1 MKTKLD
7 QLYSLRKNFTI
18 IGLTGRTG
26 SGCSE
31 LAEILSSDFDKIGN
45 IRLSTA
51 IEESVFQKKYQIV
64 YNYTKLNWK
73 NYKIIEYK
81 KVLFLMLLPLLKDNS
96 KNNHL
101 LDYFKFYLKDD
112 TDEAKIRK
120 IKFSLEKLI
129 HTDASLVNKIV
140 DIGDLTKVRH
150 RKKLES
156 LNEIFW
162 SNDFNELSNSVNDL
176 LKNNGVIERIML
188 LHHTA
193 NNFRKSGNP
202 FKNDIANPKHI
213 YSIAKVINRIIK
225 ATKQESKNDECHIV
239 IDSLRNSLE
248 INFFKERFSAFYLIA
263 VKNDARKSNLIKT
276 YAQVDVKIVDR
287 LIEMDEKEYKSTDYQ
302 KGIFYSPDVQNCI
315 QIADYHINY
324 NIFQSESEHE
334 VERLKYN
341 FTFFSI
347 QEQLMKLQALI
358 QQPGIITPDPTE
370 RIMQIAYT
378 AKLNSGCIS
387 RQVGAV
393 VTDNEFSTKAI
404 GWNDVPKGA
413 VPCALRNVKEITSS
427 EYGFTKFELG
437 EGLKETEQINSDDAD
452 NLLDNESKK
461 FNKFVKDNYN
471 DETLPA
477 EKLGGRNCPY
487 CFKQAYNTFS
497 GEKNQVHTR
506 SLHAE
511 ENAMMQISRSGGQG
525 LRGGF
530 LFTTASPCE
539 LCAKKAYQLG
549 IRTIY
554 YIDPYPGISRNHILK
569 SNPDKDPKM
578 VLFSGAVG
586 RAYHKLYEGFISQKD
601 ELALLTNF
609 KLESPQNVKVKSLKN
624 ILIKEFKGREDLI
637 AKLDN
642 KLGDDKSAFDNFIK
656 IVEKGLENLSNDID
670 T

>member
-1 MKTKLD
+1 METKLD
-7 QLYSLRKNFTI
+7 QLYSLRRNFTI

-31 LAEILSSDFDKIGN
+31 LANILSKNFDEIPN
-45 IRLSTA
+45 IRKSDD
-51 IEESVFQKKYQIV
+51 ISESVFQKKFQIV
-64 YNYTKLNWK
+64 KNFTEQNWK
-73 NYKIIEYK
+73 KYKIIEYK
-81 KVLFLMLLPLLKDNS
+81 KVLFLMLLPLLKNNS
-96 KNNHL
+96 KNKHL
-101 LDYFKFYLKDD
+101 YDYYRFYFKEE
-112 TDEAKIRK
+112 TDFNKIFEVK
-120 IKFSLEKLI
+120 SLLEKLI
-129 HTDASLVNKIV
+129 INNQKLVDEII
-140 DIGDLTKVRH
+140 DIGDLTSVRDKDKL
-150 RKKLES
+150 KKI
-156 LNEIFW
+156 NDIFW
-162 SNDFNELSNSVNDL
+162 DDQFNKLSEEVNVL

-193 NNFRKSGNP
+193 NNFRKSGRP
-202 FKNDIANPKHI
+202 FRTYKSDPKYI
-213 YSIAKVINRIIK
+213 YTIAKVINRIIK

-263 VKNDARKSNLIKT
+263 VKNDARKSKLIDL
-276 YAQVDVKIVDR
+276 YGENDLKIVDR
-287 LIEMDEKEYKSTDYQ
+287 LIEIDETEYACTDYQ
-302 KGIFYSPDVQNCI
+302 KGIFYTPDVQNCI

-324 NIFQSESEHE
+324 NILQSDRENKEES
-334 VERLKYN
+334 LNNNYS
-341 FTFFSI
+341 FFSVE
-347 QEQLMKLQALI
+347 EQLMKLQALI

-370 RIMQIAYT
+370 RVMQLAYT

-413 VPCALRNVKEITSS
+413 IPCAFRNVKDISVNQ
-427 EYGFTKFELG
+427 YGFTKFELG
-437 EGLKETEQINSDDAD
+437 EGLKETEQINSVEAD

-461 FNKFVKDNYN
+461 FNEYVKNN
-471 DETLPA
+471 FSEEKLPQ

-487 CFKQAYNTFS
+487 CFKQAYNAFS

-525 LRGGF
+525 LKNGF

-549 IRTIY
+549 VRTIY

-569 SNPDKDPKM
+569 SNSNTDPKM

-586 RAYHKLYEGFISQKD
+586 RAYHKLYEPFLSQKD
-601 ELALLTNF
+601 ELALLTDF
-609 KLESPQNVKVKSLKN
+609 KLESPQNIKVNSLKN
-624 ILIKEFKGREDLI
+624 ILKDKFEHRKDLME
-637 AKLDN
+637 KLDKVLEN
-642 KLGDDKSAFDNFIK
+642 DDNAFDNFIK
-656 IVEKGLENLSNDID
+656 IVEKGLE
-670 T
+670 

>member
-1 MKTKLD
+1 METKLD

-31 LAEILSSDFDKIGN
+31 LAEILSTDFDKISN
-45 IRLSTA
+45 IRKVDD

-64 YNYTKLNWK
+64 QNYTQLNWK
-73 NYKIIEYK
+73 KYKVIEYK
-81 KVLFLMLLPLLKDNS
+81 KVLFLMLLPLLKKNS
-96 KNNHL
+96 KNKHL
-101 LDYFKFYLKDD
+101 FDYYRFYLNDE
-112 TDEAKIRK
+112 TDKSKISE
-120 IKFSLEKLI
+120 IKGLLEKLI
-129 HTDASLVNKIV
+129 LSHQELVDEIIE
-140 DIGDLTKVRH
+140 IGNLTSVRI
-150 RKKLES
+150 KKNLKK

-162 SNDFNELSNSVNDL
+162 GIEFNKLSDDVNLL
-176 LKNNGVIERIML
+176 LKDNGIIERIML

-193 NNFRKSGNP
+193 NNFRKSGRP
-202 FKNDIANPKHI
+202 FKTYKSDPKYI
-213 YSIAKVINRIIK
+213 YTIAKVINRIIK
-225 ATKQESKNDECHIV
+225 ATKQESINEECHIV

-263 VKNDARKSNLIKT
+263 VKNDARKSNLIESYGKI
-276 YAQVDVKIVDR
+276 DSKIVDR
-287 LIEMDEKEYKSTDYQ
+287 LIEIDETEYKCTDYQ

-324 NIFQSESEHE
+324 NIFQSDKDRKEDIL
-334 VERLKYN
+334 RNN
-341 FTFFSI
+341 FCFFSV

-370 RIMQIAYT
+370 RIMQLAYT

-393 VTDNEFSTKAI
+393 VTDEEFSTKAI
-404 GWNDVPKGA
+404 GWNDVPKGSL
-413 VPCALRNVKEITSS
+413 PCALRNIKNINSNPF
-427 EYGFTKFELG
+427 GFTKFELG
-437 EGLKETEQINSDDAD
+437 EGLKETEQINSKEAD

-461 FNKFVKDNYN
+461 FNEYIKLNFNEEK
-471 DETLPA
+471 LPE

-487 CFKQAYNTFS
+487 CFKQAYNSFS

-525 LRGGF
+525 LKNGY

-549 IRTIY
+549 VKTIF

-569 SNPDKDPKM
+569 SNEKTDPKM
-578 VLFSGAVG
+578 ILFSGAVG
-586 RAYHKLYEGFISQKD
+586 RAYHKLYEPFLSQKD

-609 KLESPQNVKVKSLKN
+609 KLESPQSVKVKSLKN
-624 ILIKEFKGREDLI
+624 ILKDEFKNKEDLI
-637 AKLDN
+637 KKLDN
-642 KLGDDKSAFDNFIK
+642 ALGNDKEAFENFVK
-656 IVEKGLENLSNDID
+656 IVEKGLE
-670 T
+670 

>member
-1 MKTKLD
+1 MSTKLD

-18 IGLTGRTG
+18 LGLTGRTG

-31 LAEILSSDFDKIGN
+31 LAEILSTNFDKISN
-45 IRLSTA
+45 IRQVDDIA
-51 IEESVFQKKYQIV
+51 ESVFQKKYQIV
-64 YNYTKLNWK
+64 QNYTQQNWK
-73 NYKIIEYK
+73 KYKVIEYK
-81 KVLFLMLLPLLKDNS
+81 KVLFFMLLPLLKNNS
-96 KNNHL
+96 KNKHL
-101 LDYFKFYLKDD
+101 SDYYRYYLKEESDIS
-112 TDEAKIRK
+112 KISEIK
-120 IKFSLEKLI
+120 ISLENLI
-129 HTDASLVNKIV
+129 KNDSPLVDEIV
-140 DIGDLTKVRH
+140 ELGDLTKVRI
-150 RKKLES
+150 KTKLEN
-156 LNEIFW
+156 LNKIFW
-162 SNDFNELSNSVNDL
+162 GPEFNKLSDKVNLL
-176 LKNNGVIERIML
+176 LKDNGIIERIML

-193 NNFRKSGNP
+193 NNFRKSGRP
-202 FKNDIANPKHI
+202 FKTYKSDPKNI
-213 YSIAKVINRIIK
+213 YTIAKVINRIIK
-225 ATKQESKNDECHIV
+225 ATKQESKNEECHIV

-263 VKNDARKSNLIKT
+263 VKNDARKSNIINSYFK
-276 YAQVDVKIVDR
+276 VDSKVVDR
-287 LIEMDEKEYKSTDYQ
+287 LIEIDETEYKCTDYQ
-302 KGIFYSPDVQNCI
+302 KGIFYAPDVQNCI
-315 QIADYHINY
+315 QIADYHVNY
-324 NIFQSESEHE
+324 NIFQSDKESKEDN
-334 VERLKYN
+334 LKNN
-341 FTFFSI
+341 FSFFSV

-370 RIMQIAYT
+370 RIMQVAYT

-413 VPCALRNVKEITSS
+413 IPCAFRNVKDISTKQ
-427 EYGFTKFELG
+427 YGFTKFELG
-437 EGLKETEQINSDDAD
+437 EGLKETEQINSDEAD

-461 FNKFVKDNYN
+461 FNEYVKSNYS
-471 DETLPA
+471 EEKLPT
-477 EKLGGRNCPY
+477 ESLGGRNCPY

-525 LRGGF
+525 LKDGF

-549 IRTIY
+549 VRTIY

-569 SNPDKDPKM
+569 SNSKTDPKM

-586 RAYHKLYEGFISQKD
+586 RAYHKLYEPFLSQKD

-609 KLESPQNVKVKSLKN
+609 KLESPLNVKVKSLKN
-624 ILIKEFKGREDLI
+624 ILKDKFEDREDLI
-637 AKLDN
+637 EKLD
-642 KLGDDKSAFDNFIK
+642 KALGEDDNAFDNFIK
-656 IVEKGLENLSNDID
+656 IVEKGLE
-670 T
+670 